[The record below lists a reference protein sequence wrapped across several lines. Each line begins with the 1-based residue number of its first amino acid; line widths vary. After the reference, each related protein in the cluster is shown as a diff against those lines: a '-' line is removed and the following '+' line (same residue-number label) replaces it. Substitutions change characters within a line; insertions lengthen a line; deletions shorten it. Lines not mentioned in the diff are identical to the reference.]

1 MGCDAISSSR
11 AARML
16 VICLWLQYISVSL
29 SVPRAFTNSVAHSE
43 SGRLAKQRI
52 RREDHNR
59 AKRRYDDYS
68 DEVVSYSR

>member
-43 SGRLAKQRI
+43 SGLAKQRI

-68 DEVVSYSR
+68 DEVVSNSR